1 MRSYSK
7 VLIKNT
13 FFIKILQ
20 LFNDQPGETTS
31 EMCSVAT
38 KLELKDENLQTSWLN
53 DEHKKELSTLLD
65 KTQGWQKLAK
75 HLGVE
80 YLLQPFQYSSTSP
93 SLILLNYIDVSYIF
107 YYYETTEI
115 LNGKKYTKFFR

>member
-1 MRSYSK
+1 
-7 VLIKNT
+7 
-13 FFIKILQ
+13 
-20 LFNDQPGETTS
+20 
-31 EMCSVAT
+31 MCSVAT
-38 KLELKDENLQTSWLN
+38 KLELKDENLQTNWLN

-80 YLLQPFQYSSTSP
+80 YLLQPFQYSSSP

-115 LNGKKYTKFFR
+115 LNAKKYTKFFR